1 MFVVW
6 IPLYRFL
13 IPIKVNLEL
22 SAELLR
28 AARGCALRKR
38 VWYRALD
45 QVERGIV
52 NLTIDLVE
60 RVKSLRLAGAIADI
74 LGKLEE
80 ALKSEFTRHVESYGY
95 SRMRMVIEAA
105 VRLGCREALNWGCES
120 FARLLAL
127 NNMYNP
133 VGWRQPA

>member
-1 MFVVW
+1 MT
-6 IPLYRFL
+6 
-13 IPIKVNLEL
+13 LEL
-22 SAELLR
+22 TVKLIR
-28 AARGCALRKR
+28 AARDTALRKR

-45 QVERGIV
+45 GVERGIV

-80 ALKSEFTRHVESYGY
+80 ALKSEFTRHVESFGYGK
-95 SRMRMVIEAA
+95 MRQVIAAA
-105 VRLGCREALNWGCES
+105 VRLGCTEALNWGCEG
-120 FARLLAL
+120 FARLLTL

-133 VGWRQPA
+133 VGWRQAGL